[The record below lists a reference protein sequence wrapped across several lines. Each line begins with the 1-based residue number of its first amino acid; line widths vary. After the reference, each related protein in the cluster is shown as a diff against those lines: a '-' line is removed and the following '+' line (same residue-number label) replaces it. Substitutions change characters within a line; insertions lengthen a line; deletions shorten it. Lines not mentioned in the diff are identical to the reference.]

1 MFRCARCGKR
11 GYIVGTRGIIPWKNA
26 DCAIP
31 DVRERASNPFG
42 EVQYVG
48 QDSEAAW
55 NITSRLGIEFGVT
68 RIRFALIPCS
78 IEQFRRGFSI

>member
-1 MFRCARCGKR
+1 MIIVFCARCGKR
-11 GYIVGTRGIIPWKNA
+11 GDIVGTWGIIPWKNA

-31 DVRERASNPFG
+31 DVRERTSNPFG

-55 NITSRLGIEFGVT
+55 NITSRLGIEFRV
-68 RIRFALIPCS
+68 A
-78 IEQFRRGFSI
+78 GFDSH